1 MKAKYSIYVKGKS
14 GKRFSFSFISD
25 TECEQLWEDE
35 GFEVDQVYNTIPLL
49 VKRLGLTHIWVW
61 LQDKGVISY

>member
-25 TECEQLWEDE
+25 TECR
-35 GFEVDQVYNTIPLL
+35 TI
-49 VKRLGLTHIWVW
+49 LGR
-61 LQDKGVISY
+61 

>member
-25 TECEQLWEDE
+25 TECEQSWEDE
-35 GFEVDQVYNTIPLL
+35 GFEVDMVYNTIPLL
-49 VKRLGLTHIWVW
+49 VKQLGLTNLWSW
-61 LQDKGVISY
+61 LQDKGIISY

>member
-25 TECEQLWEDE
+25 TECEQSWEDE
-35 GFEVDQVYNTIPLL
+35 EFEVDRVYNTIPLL
-49 VKRLGLTHIWVW
+49 IQQLGATKLWEW
-61 LQDKGVISY
+61 LQDKGIVSY